1 MCNIT
6 LKRLSRL
13 YKNALIFFYCTTNYT
28 NFGDFAPTIWTM
40 FAKSLQSFAC
50 APGGLFVT
58 NGFFLF
64 VVNSLPH
71 I

>member
-1 MCNIT
+1 
-6 LKRLSRL
+6 
-13 YKNALIFFYCTTNYT
+13 
-28 NFGDFAPTIWTM
+28 M
-40 FAKSLQSFAC
+40 FEKSLQSFVC

-58 NGFFLF
+58 NGFFLL